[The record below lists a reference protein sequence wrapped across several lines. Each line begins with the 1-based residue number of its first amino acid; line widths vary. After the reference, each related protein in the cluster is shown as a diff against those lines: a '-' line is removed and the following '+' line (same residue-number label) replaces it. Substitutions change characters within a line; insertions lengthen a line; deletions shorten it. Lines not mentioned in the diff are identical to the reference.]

1 MKLPLL
7 FVHSH
12 TPRLLLSII
21 GHCYADHLTLLIARK
36 MCQRRRVFLPV
47 LAIKDID
54 LQGFNIG
61 ALNTAQIN
69 AEAILIR
76 ARGIE
81 GFNAADLTESMFR
94 TASIKC
100 VSGD

>member
-1 MKLPLL
+1 
-7 FVHSH
+7 
-12 TPRLLLSII
+12 
-21 GHCYADHLTLLIARK
+21 
-36 MCQRRRVFLPV
+36 MCQRGGIFFPV
-47 LAIKDID
+47 LAIEDID

-61 ALNTAQIN
+61 ALNTAQVN

-76 ARGIE
+76 ARRIE
-81 GFNAADLTESMFR
+81 GFNTADLTESMFR